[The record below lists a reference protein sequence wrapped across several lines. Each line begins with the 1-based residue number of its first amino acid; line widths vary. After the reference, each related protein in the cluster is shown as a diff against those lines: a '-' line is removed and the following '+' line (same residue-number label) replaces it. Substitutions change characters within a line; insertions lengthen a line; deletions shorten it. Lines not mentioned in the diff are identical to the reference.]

1 MKIFKLMI
9 IMFLTGTAVLTPYT
23 YTSANNLADTETDR
37 IYSIVVDRFLNAD
50 TESDENVTVDENPE
64 MRFGGDFQG
73 IEDNLDYIKK
83 MGFTAIHLSPVFQF
97 ADDDYLGYDV
107 ESYDEI
113 DAGLGGEEGLNSLVD
128 AAHDMDLEVFVDLPA
143 VSVDGENTADDV
155 KVNDIYGGYLEEK
168 DIDILDL
175 TDASVQ
181 SGYQDMVQNFV
192 DEYNIDG
199 VSMMVAQ
206 DDVDASEILPGGI
219 KTYGFLTSEDAAAGG
234 FDYMATESMRT
245 ELAEAF
251 ATIDR
256 EIPEIPDSENMLLV
270 DHWFSERFTSHAV
283 AENMFPGTRVKQVMT
298 YMYSHTGPV
307 SMLYGTE
314 VAFNGE
320 EMPTIHPQMD
330 LWTDQELVEYLEH
343 INQVYSDHK
352 NALTG
357 ELETLHN
364 SDGHYIT
371 RYHTNEV
378 DFILN
383 VNDTGATHGV
393 NLALDDVD
401 EDQVLSGMLI
411 GDMIRATSPG
421 EYIAVLDRE
430 ETELYAI
437 IEEQGF
443 NNGYIIASIIIFG
456 GFAVFIFFAAWNG
469 RKHKKKKRA

>member
-9 IMFLTGTAVLTPYT
+9 IAFLTGTAVLTPFT
-23 YTSANNLADTETDR
+23 YISANDLAGGDSDR

-50 TESDENVTVDENPE
+50 TESDRNVTVDENPE

-73 IEDNLDYIKK
+73 IQDNLQYIKD
-83 MGFTAIHLSPVFQF
+83 MGFTAIHLSPVFKF

-113 DAGLGGEEGLNSLVD
+113 DPGLGGEEGLNNLVD
-128 AAHDMDLEVFVDLPA
+128 AAHDMDLEVFADIPA
-143 VSVDGENTADDV
+143 VSPDGENTTDDIN
-155 KVNDIYGGYLEEK
+155 VNDIYNGYLNDK

-175 TDASVQ
+175 TDEAVQ
-181 SGYQDMVQNFV
+181 SEYQDMVQNFV
-192 DEYNIDG
+192 DDFNIDG

-206 DDVDASEILPGGI
+206 EGIDASEILPGGI
-219 KTYGFLTSEDAAAGG
+219 KTYGFLTAEDASADG
-234 FDYMATESMRT
+234 FDYTSSESMRT
-245 ELAEAF
+245 ELVESY
-251 ATIDR
+251 ATVDR
-256 EIPEIPDSENMLLV
+256 EVPEIPDPENMLLA

-283 AENMFPGTRVKQVMT
+283 KENMFPGTRVKQVMT
-298 YMYSHTGPV
+298 YLYSHPGPV

-314 VAFNGE
+314 VAFNGT
-320 EMPTIHPQMD
+320 EMPEIHRQMD
-330 LWTDQELVEYLEH
+330 LRTDQEIVEYLEH

-352 NALTG
+352 NVLTG

-364 SDGHYIT
+364 NGGHYIT
-371 RYHTNEV
+371 RYHTNDV

-383 VNDTGATHGV
+383 VNDTAATHGV

-401 EDQVLSGMLI
+401 DNHVLSGMLI

-456 GFAVFIFFAAWNG
+456 GFAVFIFFAARNS
-469 RKHKKKKRA
+469 KKRKRKS

>member
-1 MKIFKLMI
+1 MKIFKLMMV
-9 IMFLTGTAVLTPYT
+9 MFITGAAVLTPYT
-23 YTSANNLADTETDR
+23 YISANNLTDTDADR

-50 TESDENVTVDENPE
+50 TTSDENVTVDEDPE

-83 MGFTAIHLSPVFQF
+83 MGFTAIHLSPVFKF
-97 ADDDYLGYDV
+97 SDDDYLGYDV

-113 DAGLGGEEGLNSLVD
+113 DPGLGGEEGLNDLVD

-143 VSVDGENTADDV
+143 VSVDGENAAEDV
-155 KVNDIYGGYLEEK
+155 NVNEIYGDYLNEK

-175 TDASVQ
+175 TDESVQ
-181 SGYQDMVQNFV
+181 SEYQDMVQTFV
-192 DEYNIDG
+192 DDFNIDG

-206 DDVDASEILPGGI
+206 DDVNASEILPGGI
-219 KTYGFLTSEDAAAGG
+219 KTYGFLTTEDAVAGG
-234 FDYMATESMRT
+234 FDYMAIESMRT
-245 ELAEAF
+245 ELAESF
-251 ATIDR
+251 ATVDR
-256 EIPEIPDSENMLLV
+256 EVPEIPDSENMLLV

-283 AENMFPGTRVKQVMT
+283 EENMFPGTRVKQVMT
-298 YMYSHTGPV
+298 YMYSHPGPV
-307 SMLYGTE
+307 GMLYGTE

-330 LWTDQELVEYLEH
+330 LWTDQEVVEYLEH
-343 INQVYSDHK
+343 INMVFQDHK
-352 NALTG
+352 NVLSG

-364 SDGHYIT
+364 NDGHYIT

-383 VNDTGATHGV
+383 VNDTSATHGV
-393 NLALDDVD
+393 NLALDDV
-401 EDQVLSGMLI
+401 EDNQVLSGMLI
-411 GDMIRATSPG
+411 GDMVRATSPG
-421 EYIAVLDRE
+421 EYIVVLDRE
-430 ETELYAI
+430 ETELYAV

-469 RKHKKKKRA
+469 RKHKKKKQS

>member
-168 DIDILDL
+168 DINILDL

>member
-1 MKIFKLMI
+1 MKIFKLMMI
-9 IMFLTGTAVLTPYT
+9 VFLTGTAVLTPYT
-23 YTSANNLADTETDR
+23 YTSANDMAGTESDR

-50 TESDENVTVDENPE
+50 AESDQNVTVDENPE

-73 IEDNLDYIKK
+73 IQDNLEYIKE

-97 ADDDYLGYDV
+97 SDDDYLGYDV
-107 ESYDEI
+107 ENYDEI
-113 DAGLGGEEGLNSLVD
+113 DPGLGGEEGLNNLVE
-128 AAHDMDLEVFVDLPA
+128 AAHDMDLEVFADMPA
-143 VSVDGENTADDV
+143 VSADGENTTDDLN
-155 KVNDIYGGYLEEK
+155 VNEIYNDYLNDK

-175 TDASVQ
+175 TDEAVQ
-181 SGYQDMVQNFV
+181 SEYQDMVQNFV
-192 DEYNIDG
+192 DDFNIDG
-199 VSMMVAQ
+199 VSMMIAQ
-206 DDVDASEILPGGI
+206 DDVEASQILPGGI
-219 KTYGFLTSEDAAAGG
+219 KTYGFLTTEDAVASG
-234 FDYMATESMRT
+234 FDYLASESMRT
-245 ELAEAF
+245 EIAESF
-251 ATIDR
+251 ATVDR
-256 EIPEIPDSENMLLV
+256 EVPEIPDAENMLLV

-298 YMYSHTGPV
+298 YLYSHPGPIG
-307 SMLYGTE
+307 MLYGTE

-343 INQVYSDHK
+343 INMVYSDHK

-364 SDGHYIT
+364 NDGHYIT

-383 VNDTGATHGV
+383 VNDTAATHGV

-401 EDQVLSGMLI
+401 ENQVLSGMLI
-411 GDMIRATSPG
+411 GDMIRPTSPG

-456 GFAVFIFFAAWNG
+456 GFAVFVFLAARNS
-469 RKHKKKKRA
+469 RKHKKKSK